1 MAVMQTQQWGIDFA
15 AIRALINSEA
25 EHVRTLINEG
35 NLVAALDAFVEMI
48 PSQQAAILAVSN
60 QNENIE
66 LITEAVAKQLSLD
79 AFTDLIEA
87 LMMMNARRTA
97 RQLMLLRTPGDRLQ
111 TIATLMKE
119 SDCGRL
125 NDLIE
130 TVGMPILPVN
140 FGREGVA

>member
-1 MAVMQTQQWGIDFA
+1 MAVMQTQQWGIDFG

-25 EHVRTLINEG
+25 EQVRSLINDG

-60 QNENIE
+60 QAENIE
-66 LITEAVAKQLSLD
+66 LVAEAVSKQLALD
-79 AFTDLIEA
+79 EFTDLIEA
-87 LMMMNARRTA
+87 LMLMNAIRTA
-97 RQLMLLRTPGDRLQ
+97 RKLMLLRTPGDRLQ

-125 NDLIE
+125 NDLID
-130 TVGMPILPVN
+130 TVGIPILPVN